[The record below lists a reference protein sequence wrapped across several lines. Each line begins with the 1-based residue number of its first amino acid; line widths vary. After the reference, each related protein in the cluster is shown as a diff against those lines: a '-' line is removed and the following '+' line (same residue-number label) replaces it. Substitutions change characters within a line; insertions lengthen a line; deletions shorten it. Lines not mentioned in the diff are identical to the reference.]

1 MHDSITW
8 VGMDVHKESLVVV
21 PVEQESGKA
30 KDRWEIPHTAKGR
43 QRLLGRLRGLKNPRC
58 VYEAGPCGYDLRRF
72 LQKEGIPCDVVA
84 PSLIPTKPGDRIK
97 TDRRDAE
104 KLARM
109 HRAGELTTI
118 LVPTPAQEAL
128 RDLVRARE
136 DVQQDVL
143 RRRHRLLKFLL
154 RHGRRFEG
162 GSWTKAH
169 WEWLR
174 SQKFE
179 DDNLN
184 TVLTEY
190 LLALDQELERARRLA
205 GRIEEQS
212 RHPEL
217 APKVARL
224 RTLRGIDTLTAM
236 TLLSELV
243 DLTRF
248 ARPREL
254 MAFVGLV
261 PSERSSGAKQRRG
274 GITKTGNAHVRR
286 VLVESAWHYRH
297 APRGNSRKMRK
308 RREGQ
313 PPELVE
319 RARKAELR
327 LHRKYVRMVMRGK
340 PSGVAAVAV
349 ARELAGFVWD
359 IGRW

>member
-1 MHDSITW
+1 MNDSITW
-8 VGMDVHKESLVVV
+8 VGMDVHKESLVVI
-21 PVEQESGKA
+21 PVGQESGRA
-30 KDRWEIPHTAKGR
+30 KDRWEIPHTARGR
-43 QRLLGRLRGLKNPRC
+43 QRLLGRLRTLANPRC
-58 VYEAGPCGYDLRRF
+58 VYEAGPCGYDLSRF
-72 LQKEGIPCDVVA
+72 LEKEGIPCDVVA
-84 PSLIPTKPGDRIK
+84 PSLIPTRPGDRIK

-118 LVPTPAQEAL
+118 LVPPPAQEAL

-154 RHGRRFEG
+154 RHGQRFEG
-162 GSWTKAH
+162 ASWTKAH
-169 WEWLR
+169 WAWLR
-174 SQKFE
+174 SQKFA
-179 DDNLN
+179 DNNLN
-184 TVLTEY
+184 TVFTES
-190 LLALDQELERARRLA
+190 LLALDQDLERAKRLD
-205 GRIEEQS
+205 RQIEEQS
-212 RHPEL
+212 RAPEI
-217 APKVARL
+217 AQKVARL
-224 RTLRGIDTLTAM
+224 KTLRGIDTLTAM

-243 DLTRF
+243 DVNRF
-248 ARPREL
+248 ASAREL

-261 PSERSSGAKQRRG
+261 PSEHSSGPKRRRG
-274 GITKTGNAHVRR
+274 SITKTGNAHVRR

-297 APRGNSRKMRK
+297 APRGTSGKIRQ
-308 RREGQ
+308 RRQGH

-327 LHRKYVRMVMRGK
+327 LHGKYVRMVMRGK

-359 IGRW
+359 IGRS